1 MALRLTIISEQAAEL
16 GEHASVVFEKAGG
29 TIGRAGDNRWV
40 LPDRLRYISS
50 HHARISYRN
59 GSFIVEDTST
69 NGLFLN
75 DEIEPVGRLGPQ
87 PLRPGDRLR
96 LGAYQIA
103 VRDND
108 SPVVE
113 ASAIVAYRAP
123 NGETAGLDYSGSIGV
138 NLDISELLTT
148 DPDASAARR
157 AFDPWGNPVSDSA
170 LLQFD
175 IAQKT
180 GSRKFRPTTP
190 AAPALAP
197 APAPAP
203 ATAAAPASP
212 AARNKNVALLPASA
226 GQAALEAFCRGAG
239 LKNRTLNAEAQDRL
253 LGLAGLLLRETLV
266 GIKEL
271 ARTQREIRQ
280 GAGLRASG
288 DDPERL
294 ALQNLPVEELLVRLL
309 FDHEQQQLDAVQWM
323 RELFA
328 LAIRH
333 DAALMRALRPALTE
347 FTQRLDPALLSPGRA
362 GTERFRSITEAQGD
376 RLPHLF
382 AEALARSFNVEIEAP
397 GGD

>member
-16 GEHASVVFEKAGG
+16 GAQASVVFEKEGG

-40 LPDRLRYISS
+40 LPDRMRYLSS
-50 HHARISYRN
+50 HHARISFRN
-59 GSFIVEDTST
+59 GGFIVEDTST

-96 LGAYQIA
+96 LGAYQIL
-103 VRDND
+103 VRDNE
-108 SPVVE
+108 VAAAE
-113 ASAIVAYRAP
+113 ASAIVAYHAP
-123 NGETAGLDYSGSIGV
+123 NGDGAALDSHDDIGV
-138 NLDISELLTT
+138 ALNINDLLLT

-157 AFDPWGNPVSDSA
+157 AFDPWGNPVGDSA

-180 GSRKFRPTTP
+180 GSRKVRPAVPPPAP
-190 AAPALAP
+190 AAEP
-197 APAPAP
+197 APAPA
-203 ATAAAPASP
+203 APPS
-212 AARNKNVALLPASA
+212 RNKNGAMPASA

-239 LKNRTLNAEAQDRL
+239 LKSRPLSAEGQDRL
-253 LGLAGLLLRETLV
+253 LRLAGLLLRETLV

-347 FTQRLDPALLSPGRA
+347 FTQRLDPALLSPGNA
-362 GTERFRSITEAQGD
+362 GAERFHSITEAPGD

-382 AEALARSFNVEIEAP
+382 AEALARSFNVEIEGP
-397 GGD
+397 GAG